1 MCSVE
6 RGNVLGNGGYST
18 VYELMVYPAGKEPQ
32 EEESRAWDTANLRK
46 ETLSRKAST
55 STDATSIYSNDE
67 DPETSSEKQ
76 NQSFC
81 TCAEKGPKDVKYI
94 LQRKASDKF
103 VIKMIRQG
111 LPKPK
116 RERSYSSLLN
126 EADILSSLSH
136 PHIVNMKT
144 LIQEKPDNPTL
155 VIERVGRT
163 LRSSLSLWK
172 DEIDKSSKLESVH
185 MQKRLV
191 VARGITAALIYLH
204 GKK

>member
-6 RGNVLGNGGYST
+6 RGNMLGNGGYST
-18 VYELMVYPAGKEPQ
+18 VYELMVHQEKEHQGPDKK
-32 EEESRAWDTANLRK
+32 SRIDTANLRK
-46 ETLSRKAST
+46 ETLSRKASL
-55 STDATSIYSNDE
+55 STVATSIYSNDE
-67 DPETSSEKQ
+67 DAEISPEKQ

-81 TCAEKGPKDVKYI
+81 TCDERGPRDVKYI
-94 LQRKASDKF
+94 LQREPSDKF
-103 VIKMIRQG
+103 VIKVIRKG
-111 LPKPK
+111 LPKPR
-116 RERSYSSLLN
+116 RERSHSSLLN

-163 LRSSLSLWK
+163 LKNTLPLWK

-191 VARGITAALIYLH
+191 VARGITTALAYLH